1 MSIRLIPYLATA
13 AVAVALA
20 VPTAAVA
27 VSPVDQSGTS
37 APSEPKIN
45 PPSPSNEATSGS
57 SMQGTTGSPAT
68 SGTTRI
74 ESPEKTGTTTVN
86 PSGSQPGQSGST
98 TPDARTLSQPQPQSG
113 GGSK

>member
-1 MSIRLIPYLATA
+1 
-13 AVAVALA
+13 
-20 VPTAAVA
+20 
-27 VSPVDQSGTS
+27 
-37 APSEPKIN
+37 
-45 PPSPSNEATSGS
+45 
-57 SMQGTTGSPAT
+57 MQGTTGSPAT